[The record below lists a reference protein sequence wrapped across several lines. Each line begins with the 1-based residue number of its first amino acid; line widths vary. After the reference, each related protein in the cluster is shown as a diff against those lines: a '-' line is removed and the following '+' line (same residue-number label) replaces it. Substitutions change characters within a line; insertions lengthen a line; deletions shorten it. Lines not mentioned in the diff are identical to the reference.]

1 MHFQLEPKLRNG
13 LKIMKYSSQHP
24 NELLNFDNAFGQGLK
39 LFLFTL
45 VTEVLCIMYVS
56 TQEDVIEVIIKTTA
70 LASVCKV
77 VDAYA
82 NAVPGNS
89 KIKQKASPIP
99 ILHYKSQ
106 LRDDMSPRPS
116 S

>member
-45 VTEVLCIMYVS
+45 VTEVLCIMS
-56 TQEDVIEVIIKTTA
+56 
-70 LASVCKV
+70 
-77 VDAYA
+77 
-82 NAVPGNS
+82 
-89 KIKQKASPIP
+89 ASPPVNAILSLPEDRYHRRARLP
-99 ILHYKSQ
+99 IELKA
-106 LRDDMSPRPS
+106 P
-116 S
+116 